1 MRILLLEPYC
11 GGSHR
16 AWAEGYAAHSRHDVT
31 LLALPARFWKWRMQ
45 GGALT
50 LAEQARALSFRPD
63 LILASDMLNLPAFLG
78 LTRDFLSGV
87 PTALYLHENQLT
99 YPLPP
104 ASPVAGDPL
113 SSPLEGGKEGG
124 GNPATDPLSSPLAGD
139 SLSSPLVGD
148 PLSSP
153 LVGGTEGGQ
162 KRDLTYGM
170 INWLSM
176 LAADRVFFNSRYHRE
191 EWFDELPRLLK
202 HFPDYTHIHRIAEV
216 QAKSE
221 VLPVGCDLRRLDQ
234 GPTLRR
240 FPEPSQGFPLI
251 LWNQRW
257 EYDKDPETFFRALYA
272 LCDEGVDFRVALAGR
287 NYRQSAPEFRAA
299 RAQLG
304 TRVVHFGYAD
314 DVQYAAL
321 LHQADVVVS
330 TARHEFFGVAVVEAI
345 YGGCFPVLP
354 RRLAYPELIPQSYH
368 EDCLYEDFEGLVTR
382 LRWALTHPEPVC
394 ALAAELRPAVARF
407 DWTEMGPCYDR
418 AMTDVAVPVSPMC

>member
-50 LAEQARALSFRPD
+50 LAEQARTLSFRPD

-78 LTRDFLSGV
+78 LTRDFLSGI
-87 PTALYLHENQLT
+87 PTALYCHENQLT
-99 YPLPP
+99 YPL
-104 ASPVAGDPL
+104 S
-113 SSPLEGGKEGG
+113 
-124 GNPATDPLSSPLAGD
+124 
-139 SLSSPLVGD
+139 
-148 PLSSP
+148 LSSP

-162 KRDLTYGM
+162 KRDLTYAM

-176 LAADRVFFNSRYHRE
+176 LAADRVFFNSRYHLE
-191 EWFDELPRLLK
+191 DWFDELPRLLQ
-202 HFPDYTHIHRIAEV
+202 HFPDYTHTHRITEV

-221 VLPVGCDLRRLDQ
+221 VLPVGCDLRRLDRI
-234 GPTLRR
+234 PTLRR
-240 FPEPSQGFPLI
+240 FPEPSQGFPPLI

-272 LCDEGVDFRVALAGR
+272 LCEAGVDFRVALAGR
-287 NYRQSAPEFRAA
+287 NYRQSAPEFEAA
-299 RAQLG
+299 RERLG
-304 TRVVHFGYAD
+304 ARVVHFGYAD
-314 DVQYAAL
+314 DAQYVTL
-321 LHQADVVVS
+321 LRRADVVVS

-368 EDCLYEDFEGLVTR
+368 EACLYEDFEGLVER
-382 LRWALTHPEPVC
+382 LRWALTHPER
-394 ALAAELRPAVARF
+394 ASTLAAELRSAVARF
-407 DWTEMGPCYDR
+407 DWAEMGLCYDAALR
-418 AMTDVAVPVSPMC
+418 FTHPV